1 MAKEK
6 VIEQILSSHPE
17 ISREE
22 ILERLERKKRKTD
35 GLIADETLL
44 RMVAAEL
51 GMEMPQEVSTPE
63 IMIKDLVAGLNDV
76 TIAGRVIAVFPPKTF
91 GRDNGR
97 KVVNLLVADR
107 SGILRVALWDDKAD
121 FVESGQVKVGGI
133 IRVSHGYAREA
144 YDGKIELN
152 LGDRGEVE
160 INPKDVKARN
170 YPSVSKFMTKI
181 GEIAQAQKNEKV
193 NIAGVVKKLFP
204 VSTFTRRDASVGKVM
219 RFKLA
224 DETDE
229 ITVVAWNEKAE
240 ELEKTLKEGIELQI
254 VNAKVKKA
262 LMEGL
267 EIHVNQRTYV
277 ETLKPAEKFVKIAD
291 LKEGLKHVNVE
302 GEVVTNP
309 TLRNV
314 KTSKGETVKLTVLE
328 AKDETGRIW
337 VSAWRKHADTVR
349 DLKTGDKVV
358 IKNAYVKKGFGD
370 QLEIS
375 TRGTTSITILSKQ
388 KCGK

>member
-1 MAKEK
+1 MTKEK

-22 ILERLERKKRKTD
+22 ILERLERKKKKTD

-44 RMVAAEL
+44 RMIAAEL
-51 GMEMPQEVSTPE
+51 GIEMSREVSTPR
-63 IMIKDLVAGLNDV
+63 ISIKDLVPGLNNV

-97 KVVNLLVADR
+97 KVVNLLVTDK
-107 SGILRVALWDDKAD
+107 SGILRVTLWDDKAD
-121 FVESGQVKVGGI
+121 FVESGQVKIGQI

-144 YDGKIELN
+144 YDGKTELN
-152 LGDRGEVE
+152 VGDRGEVE
-160 INPKDVKARN
+160 INPKDVEARD
-170 YPSVSKFMTKI
+170 YPSVSKFMIKI
-181 GEIAQAQKNEKV
+181 GEIAQTQKNEKV

-240 ELEKTLKEGIELQI
+240 ELEKTLKEGTELQI

-262 LMEGL
+262 LMKGL
-267 EIHVNQRTYV
+267 EIHVNQRTHV
-277 ETLKPAEKFVKIAD
+277 ETLKPAEKFLKIAD
-291 LKEGLKHVNVE
+291 LK
-302 GEVVTNP
+302 
-309 TLRNV
+309 
-314 KTSKGETVKLTVLE
+314 
-328 AKDETGRIW
+328 KD
-337 VSAWRKHADTVR
+337 
-349 DLKTGDKVV
+349 
-358 IKNAYVKKGFGD
+358 
-370 QLEIS
+370 
-375 TRGTTSITILSKQ
+375 
-388 KCGK
+388 

>member
-1 MAKEK
+1 MTKEK

-44 RMVAAEL
+44 RMIAAEL
-51 GMEMPQEVSTPE
+51 GIEMSREVSTPR
-63 IMIKDLVAGLNDV
+63 ISIKDLVPGLNNV

-97 KVVNLLVADR
+97 KVVNLLVTDK
-107 SGILRVALWDDKAD
+107 SGIMRVTLWDDKAD
-121 FVESGQVKVGGI
+121 FVESGQVKIGQI

-144 YDGKIELN
+144 YDGKTELN
-152 LGDRGEVE
+152 VGDRGEVE
-160 INPKDVKARN
+160 INPKDVEARD
-170 YPSVSKFMTKI
+170 YPSVSKFMIKI

-193 NIAGVVKKLFP
+193 NVAGVVKKLFP

-277 ETLKPAEKFVKIAD
+277 ETLKPAEKFAKIAD
-291 LKEGLKHVNVE
+291 LKEGLKHVNVK
-302 GEVVTNP
+302 GEVVTKP
-309 TLRNV
+309 TFRNV
-314 KTSKGETVKLTVLE
+314 KTSKGEAVKLTVFE

-375 TRGTTSITILSKQ
+375 TRGTTSITILSK
-388 KCGK
+388 

>member
-44 RMVAAEL
+44 RMIAAEL
-51 GMEMPQEVSTPE
+51 GIEMSREVSTPR
-63 IMIKDLVAGLNDV
+63 ISIKDLVPGLNNV

-97 KVVNLLVADR
+97 KVVNLLVTDK
-107 SGILRVALWDDKAD
+107 SGILRVTLWDDKAD
-121 FVESGQVKVGGI
+121 FVESGQVKIGQI

-144 YDGKIELN
+144 YDGKTELN
-152 LGDRGEVE
+152 VGDRGEVE
-160 INPKDVKARN
+160 INPKDVEARD
-170 YPSVSKFMTKI
+170 YPSVSKFMIKI

-193 NIAGVVKKLFP
+193 NVAGVVKKLFP

-240 ELEKTLKEGIELQI
+240 ELEKALKEGIELQI

-277 ETLKPAEKFVKIAD
+277 ETLKPAEKFLKIAD
-291 LKEGLKHVNVE
+291 LKEGLKHVNVK
-302 GEVVTNP
+302 GEVVTKP
-309 TLRNV
+309 TFRNV
-314 KTSKGETVKLTVLE
+314 KTSKGETVKLTVFE

-375 TRGTTSITILSKQ
+375 TRGTTSITILSK
-388 KCGK
+388 

>member
-1 MAKEK
+1 MTKEK
-6 VIEQILSSHPE
+6 VIEQILSNHPE

-44 RMVAAEL
+44 RMIAAEL
-51 GMEMPQEVSTPE
+51 GIEMSREVSTPR
-63 IMIKDLVAGLNDV
+63 ISIKDLVPGLNNV

-97 KVVNLLVADR
+97 KVVNLLVTDK
-107 SGILRVALWDDKAD
+107 SGIMRVTLWDDKAD
-121 FVESGQVKVGGI
+121 FVESGQVKVGQI

-144 YDGKIELN
+144 YDGKTELN
-152 LGDRGEVE
+152 VGDRGEVE
-160 INPKDVKARN
+160 INPKDVEARD
-170 YPSVSKFMTKI
+170 YPSVSKFMIKI
-181 GEIAQAQKNEKV
+181 GEIDQTQKNEKV

-262 LMEGL
+262 LLKGL

-277 ETLKPAEKFVKIAD
+277 ETLKPAEEFLKIVD
-291 LKEGLKHVNVE
+291 LKEGLKHVNVK
-302 GEVVTNP
+302 GEVVTKP
-309 TLRNV
+309 TFRNV
-314 KTSKGETVKLTVLE
+314 KTSKGEAVKLTVFE

-375 TRGTTSITILSKQ
+375 TRGTTSITILSK
-388 KCGK
+388 

>member
-1 MAKEK
+1 MTKEK
-6 VIEQILSSHPE
+6 VIEQILSNHPE

-22 ILERLERKKRKTD
+22 ILERLERKKKKTD

-44 RMVAAEL
+44 RMIAAEL
-51 GMEMPQEVSTPE
+51 GIEMSREVSTPR
-63 IMIKDLVAGLNDV
+63 ISIKDLVPGLNNV

-97 KVVNLLVADR
+97 KVVNLLVTDK
-107 SGILRVALWDDKAD
+107 SGIMRVTLWDDKAD
-121 FVESGQVKVGGI
+121 FVESGQVKVGQI

-144 YDGKIELN
+144 YDGKTELN
-152 LGDRGEVE
+152 VGDRGEVE
-160 INPKDVKARN
+160 INPKDVEATD
-170 YPSVSKFMTKI
+170 YPSVSKFMIKI

-193 NIAGVVKKLFP
+193 NVAGVVKKLFP

-262 LMEGL
+262 LLKGL

-277 ETLKPAEKFVKIAD
+277 ETLKPAEEFLKIVD
-291 LKEGLKHVNVE
+291 LKEGLKHVNVK
-302 GEVVTNP
+302 GEVVTKP
-309 TLRNV
+309 TFRNV
-314 KTSKGETVKLTVLE
+314 KTSKGEAVKLTVFE

-375 TRGTTSITILSKQ
+375 TRGTTSITILSK
-388 KCGK
+388 

>member
-1 MAKEK
+1 MVKEK

-44 RMVAAEL
+44 RMIAAEL
-51 GMEMPQEVSTPE
+51 GIEMSREVSTPR
-63 IMIKDLVAGLNDV
+63 ISIKDLVPGLNNV

-91 GRDNGR
+91 RKGNGG
-97 KVVNLLVADR
+97 KVANLLVTDK
-107 SGILRVALWDDKAD
+107 SGIMRVTLWDDKAD
-121 FVESGQVKVGGI
+121 FVESGQVKVGQI

-144 YDGKIELN
+144 YDGKTELN
-152 LGDRGEVE
+152 VGDRGEVE
-160 INPKDVKARN
+160 INPKDVEARD
-170 YPSVSKFMTKI
+170 YPSVSKFMIKI

-204 VSTFTRRDASVGKVM
+204 LSTFTRRDASVGKVM

-262 LMEGL
+262 LMKGL

-277 ETLKPAEKFVKIAD
+277 ETLKPAEKFLKIAD
-291 LKEGLKHVNVE
+291 LKEGLKHVNVK
-302 GEVVTNP
+302 GEVVTKP
-309 TLRNV
+309 TFRNV
-314 KTSKGETVKLTVLE
+314 KTSKGEAVKLTVFE

-375 TRGTTSITILSKQ
+375 TRGTTSITILSK
-388 KCGK
+388 

>member
-1 MAKEK
+1 MVKEK

-44 RMVAAEL
+44 RMIAAEL

-63 IMIKDLVAGLNDV
+63 IAIKDLVAGLNDV

-121 FVESGQVKVGGI
+121 FVESGQAKVGGI
-133 IRVSHGYAREA
+133 IRVSHAYAREA

-240 ELEKTLKEGIELQI
+240 ELEKTLKEGIKLQI

-277 ETLKPAEKFVKIAD
+277 ETLKPAEKFLKIAD

-302 GEVVTNP
+302 GEVITKP

>member
-44 RMVAAEL
+44 RMIAAEL
-51 GMEMPQEVSTPE
+51 GIEMSREVSTPR
-63 IMIKDLVAGLNDV
+63 ISIKDLVPGLNNV

-97 KVVNLLVADR
+97 KVVNLLVTDK
-107 SGILRVALWDDKAD
+107 SGIMRVTLWDDKAD
-121 FVESGQVKVGGI
+121 FVESGQVKVGQI

-144 YDGKIELN
+144 YDGKTELN
-152 LGDRGEVE
+152 VGDRGEVE
-160 INPKDVKARN
+160 INPKDVEARD
-170 YPSVSKFMTKI
+170 YPSVSKFMIKI

-193 NIAGVVKKLFP
+193 NVAGVVKKLFP

-277 ETLKPAEKFVKIAD
+277 ETLKPAEKFAKIAD
-291 LKEGLKHVNVE
+291 LKEGLKHVNVK
-302 GEVVTNP
+302 GEVVTKP
-309 TLRNV
+309 TFRNV
-314 KTSKGETVKLTVLE
+314 KTSKGEAVKLTVFE

-375 TRGTTSITILSKQ
+375 TRGTTSITILSK
-388 KCGK
+388 